1 MENSA
6 QDLQL
11 RELRDTIKELNK
23 LVVTLNNTIGEM
35 TAERDRYREEAEYFK
50 KKLFGTSSEKRRQ
63 PDVPGQLSFNF
74 FNEAEATVA
83 ESPSLPEEDLEDDA
97 QADSVSGRKKR
108 KRKTTKEEKF
118 KGCRVE
124 KVYLDIPDDQK
135 NCPRCGT
142 PMVPIGEEFVRREIS
157 FVPAKVKV
165 TEYYS
170 RNYECP
176 KCRKDAELPTI
187 VKGRDFHIHML
198 HGMASAS
205 TVAWVMFQKYFN
217 GMPLYRQ
224 EASWKELGID
234 ISRTTMANWIISNT
248 TDFLT
253 PVYNYLHR
261 LLVTREF
268 LMADETPVQVLKE
281 EGRRAES
288 KSYMWIFRTG
298 EKDEK
303 PIILFKYYP
312 SRAGNCAVDFL
323 KGFKGYL
330 MCDGYAGYNKVKDI
344 IRLSCWAHARRYL
357 IDAIPKGSKY
367 DITNPAVQGLTYID
381 RLYKY
386 EGDIQ
391 KRYKNP
397 DLIKKA
403 RDSKEKPVL
412 DSFWIWI
419 DAQKPTPGTRFD
431 TAVSYIRKRKDLL
444 GNYLQ
449 DGSCSFDNNRT
460 EQMAKAFVIGRKAWL
475 FCDTVAGADAS
486 SVLYSLVETAKAN
499 GINVNDYL
507 TYLLE
512 KTPTDRTSD
521 EELEKLMPWNP
532 DLKAELE
539 RCSSAEAVN
548 S

>member
-1 MENSA
+1 MSC
-6 QDLQL
+6 
-11 RELRDTIKELNK
+11 
-23 LVVTLNNTIGEM
+23 
-35 TAERDRYREEAEYFK
+35 F
-50 KKLFGTSSEKRRQ
+50 
-63 PDVPGQLSFNF
+63 
-74 FNEAEATVA
+74 
-83 ESPSLPEEDLEDDA
+83 
-97 QADSVSGRKKR
+97 
-108 KRKTTKEEKF
+108 
-118 KGCRVE
+118 
-124 KVYLDIPDDQK
+124 
-135 NCPRCGT
+135 
-142 PMVPIGEEFVRREIS
+142 
-157 FVPAKVKV
+157 
-165 TEYYS
+165 
-170 RNYECP
+170 
-176 KCRKDAELPTI
+176 
-187 VKGRDFHIHML
+187 
-198 HGMASAS
+198 
-205 TVAWVMFQKYFN
+205 
-217 GMPLYRQ
+217 
-224 EASWKELGID
+224 
-234 ISRTTMANWIISNT
+234 
-248 TDFLT
+248 
-253 PVYNYLHR
+253 
-261 LLVTREF
+261 
-268 LMADETPVQVLKE
+268 
-281 EGRRAES
+281 
-288 KSYMWIFRTG
+288 
-298 EKDEK
+298 
-303 PIILFKYYP
+303 
-312 SRAGNCAVDFL
+312 
-323 KGFKGYL
+323 
-330 MCDGYAGYNKVKDI
+330 
-344 IRLSCWAHARRYL
+344 RLSCWAHARRYL
-357 IDAIPKGSKY
+357 IDAVPKGGKY

-391 KRYKNP
+391 RRYKNP

-521 EELEKLMPWNP
+521 EEMEKLMPWNP

-539 RCSSAEAVN
+539 LCSSAEAVN